1 MKRRLLAL
9 CLAAVLLLGGLP
21 ARAVSSLDNFRPI
34 RAYDGRF
41 ADAVPGDWYYDY
53 VVRLYCLGLAEG
65 RSEDRFGADRQVTV
79 EETAVF
85 AARIR
90 SVYDTGSPEAGPAAY
105 PQTGRWSAP
114 YISYLRALGGID
126 PELENHLTAP
136 ATRAQAAG
144 LLARALPKGTL
155 PEINGAVVTQ
165 AYAMGRRVTDVTA
178 YTPYQQEILSLY
190 KWGVL
195 EGADELGSYY
205 PDQPILRRE
214 LAAILVRLVDEE
226 TRLTIDWDLRSGSHS
241 AAGTT
246 LADLVTDSGVLRS
259 RHGPEDAAAIDGNLR
274 WMLARGGNTLSLYPE
289 PQPLSGETAERLM
302 QRYLDGARGYI
313 EQGYNAVNCSAANA
327 AGGVTLTFYSSIFSG
342 DNLTRARTEAME
354 AAVEVHD
361 RLWQEGHLA
370 ETMTE
375 TEKARVY
382 FAWLAENCAYDY
394 SAGDNSPSHT
404 AYGLFRFGQ
413 AVCDGY
419 TAAYNMLLKLEGIS
433 CTTASAGDHI
443 WTVAEL
449 DGKRVHSDATWGDQG
464 DYIAYQ
470 YFSMTEARA
479 LGRF

>member
-1 MKRRLLAL
+1 MKRQLLAL
-9 CLAAVLLLGGLP
+9 CLAAVLVLGAPP
-21 ARAVSSLDNFRPI
+21 AQAVSSLDNFRSV
-34 RAYDGRF
+34 RSYDGRF

-53 VVRLYCLGLAEG
+53 VVRLYCLGLTEG
-65 RSEDRFGADRQVTV
+65 QSENGFGAARQVTV
-79 EETAVF
+79 EETIVF

-105 PQTGRWSAP
+105 PQGGRWSSP
-114 YISYLRALGGID
+114 YVSYLRALGVLG
-126 PELENHLTAP
+126 PELEVGLTAP

-144 LLARALPKGTL
+144 VLGRALPKGAL

-165 AYAMGRRVTDVTA
+165 AYAMGRRITDVTA
-178 YTPYQQEILSLY
+178 YTPYQQEILALY

-195 EGADELGSYY
+195 EGADETGAYY

-226 TRLTIDWDLRSGSHS
+226 TRLVIDWDLRGNSHS
-241 AAGTT
+241 AVGTT
-246 LADLVTDSGVLRS
+246 LADLVEDSGIFHN
-259 RHGPEDAAAIDGNLR
+259 RHGLDDQIAIDHNLR
-274 WMLARGGNTLSLYPE
+274 WMLARDSSTISLYLE
-289 PQPLSGETAERLM
+289 PQQLSNESVETLM
-302 QRYLDGARGYI
+302 QGYLEGVRGYI
-313 EQGYNAVNCSAANA
+313 EQGYNALNCSAANA
-327 AGGVTLTFYSSIFSG
+327 AGGITLTFYSSIFSG
-342 DNLTRARTEAME
+342 SNLAVARKSAME

-361 RLWQEGHLA
+361 RLWQEGRLL

-382 FAWLAENCAYDY
+382 FTWLAENCAYDS

-433 CTTASAGDHI
+433 CTTA
-443 WTVAEL
+443 
-449 DGKRVHSDATWGDQG
+449 
-464 DYIAYQ
+464 
-470 YFSMTEARA
+470 
-479 LGRF
+479 